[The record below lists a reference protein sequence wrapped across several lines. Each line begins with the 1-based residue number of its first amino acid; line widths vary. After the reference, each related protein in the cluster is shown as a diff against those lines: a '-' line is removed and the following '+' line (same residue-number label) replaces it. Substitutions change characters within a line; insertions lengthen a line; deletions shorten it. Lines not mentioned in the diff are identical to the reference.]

1 MAGSRGQLG
10 TGQGGEGDAPRI
22 YREAG
27 KKGER
32 RAVLD
37 SGRRRGG
44 KWKGIDGVQC
54 RTAGG
59 QLVAV
64 QGDPKPANLSACLP
78 VLRPCP
84 RERPRASSTWRRGC
98 GCPDSKVPC
107 FALISLLPTD
117 RTLQFRA
124 RFTGNP
130 LHPAPGGF
138 LLCAG
143 VQQSSDS
150 LRVMGWA
157 VSTAAVTHATRVRR
171 RIQVGACMHRSVTCR
186 GRSARRRDGEMTRG
200 AVAELERCS
209 DRPLCR
215 PAGR

>member
-59 QLVAV
+59 QLVGV
-64 QGDPKPANLSACLP
+64 QGTQRRPICLPASLSVSACP
-78 VLRPCP
+78 S
-84 RERPRASSTWRRGC
+84 ERSTWRRGC

-130 LHPAPGGF
+130 LPPAPGGF

-143 VQQSSDS
+143 VQQTAEGDGLGGVNCCCHTRDS
-150 LRVMGWA
+150 CCPPSNSGN
-157 VSTAAVTHATRVRR
+157 
-171 RIQVGACMHRSVTCR
+171 QVGACMHRSVTCR
-186 GRSARRRDGEMTRG
+186 RRSARRRDGDMTCG
-200 AVAELERCS
+200 TVKRCS
-209 DRPLCR
+209 DCPLCR